1 MESAGKQPFLLL
13 DTEHSPLLPCA
24 QTSSAYIVFACCF
37 RRWSFNPFSLFEQEN
52 TMTNAANP
60 YAQSQSPIPPE
71 VQHQLKAVL
80 GQLPHRVP
88 LYLFTQQGNNDIY
101 NQAAQEVVRAFA
113 QLSDR
118 IELHEKNL
126 DDELAREW
134 QVDVSPAILMDPEHY
149 SVRFLGAPIGEEGRT
164 LLEAVVLMGL
174 RKSNLS
180 DQSLK
185 VINGIDS
192 PRRVIVFSSPT
203 CPYCPQQAVN
213 GIKAAIAKPE
223 FVSLEIVDIQANP
236 VMADRYSAHSVP
248 QAYANN
254 VLIAQGAQPEE
265 LFVLSL
271 LKMEEQTVFIPDV
284 DAELVENDLVIVGGG
299 PAGLTAG
306 IYAVRSGL
314 QTAVVERDA
323 LGGQV
328 ATTPLV
334 ENYPGFTQVGG
345 KALVD
350 LLVSH
355 ALEYVT
361 IFQGEA
367 VLDIETGERLEVL
380 TSRRRFRTKAVLLAT
395 GATHKHLGVPGESRL
410 SGRGVTY
417 CSTCDGPLFKGK
429 RVIMVGGGNSAVTE
443 ALYLHN
449 VGAQVTVVHRRDTFR
464 AQEHLTNYLFGANIP
479 VLWNTEV
486 QEIRGEEKVQE
497 VLLYNNQTQ
506 ETREM
511 PIDGVFIAV
520 GYRPAVE
527 LAQKL
532 GVELTEDS
540 FIKRDQHHRTSVP
553 GIYSAGDV
561 EGGYKQIV
569 TAVGQGAEAALSIYE
584 DLMNPYWLQ
593 EPAVSKK

>member
-1 MESAGKQPFLLL
+1 MTIPE
-13 DTEHSPLLPCA
+13 
-24 QTSSAYIVFACCF
+24 
-37 RRWSFNPFSLFEQEN
+37 NPHG
-52 TMTNAANP
+52 
-60 YAQSQSPIPPE
+60 QSGNPIPPE

-80 GQLPHRVP
+80 DQLPNTVP
-88 LYLFTQQGNNDIY
+88 LYLFTKEGYNDVY
-101 NQAAQEVVRAFA
+101 NQAAKEVVRGFA
-113 QLSDR
+113 ELSR
-118 IELHEKNL
+118 KVELHELNL
-126 DDELAREW
+126 DDELAKKY
-134 QVDVSPAILMDPEHY
+134 QVDISPAILFDPDHF
-149 SVRFLGAPIGEEGRT
+149 SIRFLGAPIGEEGRT
-164 LLEAVVLMGL
+164 LLEAVVLIGL
-174 RKSNLS
+174 GKSNLS
-180 DQSLK
+180 EQSVKIIEK
-185 VINGIDS
+185 VNS
-192 PRRVIVFSSPT
+192 PRKVKVFSSPT

-213 GIKAAIAKPE
+213 ALKSAVAKPE
-223 FVSLEIVDIQANP
+223 LISLEIVDIQANP
-236 VMADRYSAHSVP
+236 HLAELYSAHSVP
-248 QAYANN
+248 QTFAND

-265 LFVLSL
+265 LFILSL
-271 LKMEEQTVFIPDV
+271 EKMEEQKVFIPDI

-314 QTAVVERDA
+314 NTAVIERDT

-328 ATTPLV
+328 AITPLV

-345 KALVD
+345 KALAD

-361 IFQGEA
+361 VFQGEE
-367 VLDIETGERLEVL
+367 VMDIQLEDGLNVL
-380 TSRRRFRTKAVLLAT
+380 TSRRRFKTKAVLLAT

-449 VGAQVTVVHRRDTFR
+449 IGAHVTVVHRRDNFR
-464 AQEHLTNYLFGANIP
+464 AQEHLTKYLFSANIP

-486 QEIRGEEKVQE
+486 KEIKGEDKVRE
-497 VLLYNNQTQ
+497 VLLYNNAT
-506 ETREM
+506 EESKTM
-511 PIDGVFIAV
+511 PIDGVFIAI
-520 GYRPAVE
+520 GYLPAVE
-527 LAQKL
+527 LARKL
-532 GVELTEDS
+532 GVELTEDG
-540 FIKRDQHHRTSVP
+540 FIKRDQHHRTSIP

-584 DLMNPYWLQ
+584 DLIDPYWL
-593 EPAVSKK
+593 KKPGISAS